1 RRRHLNGR
9 HTRRA
14 LLDLGIVPVVN
25 ENDTVSVE
33 ELRFGDNDTLSALTA
48 ELVEAHLLVL
58 LTDVEGLHT
67 RDPRRDPGATVVRVV
82 RAGEEAVLHGA
93 GPSGSHVGPG
103 GLASK
108 GEAAPKA
115 AAARVPTFI
124 ADGTR
129 PGILRELCAAEAEAG
144 TLVLADGDPLRRRKH
159 WIAYTLKPT
168 GSLHLD
174 AGAERALTKSG
185 GSLLPSGVRA
195 VEGGFGV
202 GDCV

>member
-82 RAGEEAVLHGA
+82 RAGEEAEPHRGRPA
-93 GPSGSHVGPG
+93 RNRAGPG
-103 GLASK
+103 GLAP
-108 GEAAPKA
+108 EAPAAPPA
-115 AAARVPTFI
+115 P
-124 ADGTR
+124 
-129 PGILRELCAAEAEAG
+129 AG
-144 TLVLADGDPLRRRKH
+144 P
-159 WIAYTLKPT
+159 PP
-168 GSLHLD
+168 
-174 AGAERALTKSG
+174 RAL
-185 GSLLPSGVRA
+185 PHPRR
-195 VEGGFGV
+195 
-202 GDCV
+202 